1 MAQKTD
7 MPAGTSILLEAD
19 PRAALDTA
27 IEAARLASPVI
38 DGPDGRTHVA
48 LPARIS
54 LHDISD
60 PNRLPSRVK
69 QAVTVDDRASLA
81 AYANRFKSDRSIIIA
96 DFDALMI
103 SARLDWHEHNQG
115 VTFPEPGHND
125 HAVTLA
131 LRPSEE
137 FSRWDEMEGKI
148 HPQADFARF
157 LEENSVDIGWP
168 EAGVMVE
175 ISRDFEATAG
185 QFYKSAVRLDNGDR
199 KLVFETETKVQN
211 GVIIPEKFT
220 LSIPIYNGEKPED
233 LTCLFRWRAQGGGA
247 VGLGFQWHRVE
258 YQRRAHF
265 AQIAHTASEE
275 TGLPVYMGRSTH
287 P

>member
-1 MAQKTD
+1 MAQA
-7 MPAGTSILLEAD
+7 PGTPPYVVFEAE
-19 PRAALDTA
+19 PQKALDA
-27 IEAARLASPVI
+27 AMEAARIASPVI
-38 DGPDGRTHVA
+38 DGPDGRTWAA
-48 LPARIS
+48 LPERIK

-60 PNRLPSRVK
+60 PNRLASRVR
-69 QAVTVDDRASLA
+69 QTVTVDDRASLS
-81 AYANRFKSDRSIIIA
+81 AYANRYKSGRSIIIA
-96 DFDALMI
+96 DFDALTI

-115 VTFPEPGHND
+115 EAFPEPGHNA

-157 LEENSVDIGWP
+157 LEENSVDVGTP
-168 EAGVMVE
+168 EAATMIE
-175 ISRDFEATAG
+175 ISRDFEATVG
-185 QFYKSAVRLDNGDR
+185 QVYKSAVRLDNGDR
-199 KLVFETETKVQN
+199 KLVFESDTKVQE

-220 LSIPIYNGEKPED
+220 LSIPIYNGEEPEE
-233 LTCLFRWRAQGGGA
+233 LTCLFRWRAAGGGG

-265 AQIAHTASEE
+265 TQIATAASEE
-275 TGLPVYMGRSTH
+275 TGLPVYMGRFS
-287 P
+287 